1 MPKKEITFSAGD
13 IIFKQGDE
21 CATVYTIVDGKAE
34 LFYEI
39 NGKARPIGVKGEDDT
54 LGANCVLE
62 GTYDTSARAATDLT
76 VFAQSADEYIA
87 FLQRSG
93 ELSPNVGTTE
103 QNAFSDEDDDDF
115 SFSFDDGEEKTA
127 APVGRGK
134 RRAASSRRSGRSVAS
149 ASASGD
155 DGFSFGFD
163 DDEDGGKKPLPASA
177 SLVHVEKPKPPV
189 RPIEQKPVVLPAD
202 IKRSPVREWFKE
214 AKEEKPVFGSVVLLA
229 SVAGDDGSIRDEL
242 YRVLS
247 QIPNVVVKV
256 VDKAV
261 VDANPD
267 RGAMQMRAWL
277 EQHRADVGLYAQID
291 NAGRVLEFHAVR
303 PSNPVETPLFSAGG
317 RFFLPVRMTGEQ
329 QTLLKVFAVSAIT
342 PTRLEHEQL
351 LRLFLPTLINEV
363 AAYASK
369 PMVGLTAEEQAANLT
384 AFANVLS
391 WNGYVNPAEN
401 RRGLATDLYE
411 RALDL
416 LPPHAPEYVFV
427 NRQVGLLRQMEAER
441 RDSVEAYRVA
451 EETFKKGL
459 SALSEKYQP
468 EACGDL
474 NLRIGNVRQKI
485 AMQTGAGE
493 DFVSAMTA
501 YRDAL
506 KTLKPVG
513 QPERWADS
521 VNGLARTMQLFS
533 SYGTK
538 TTLLEKAIE
547 LYEKELTVLDR
558 DSQPLLWARAGN
570 NLASA
575 LFLLAD
581 RKGGAADLLRRAVE
595 VFSDA
600 LRVYDEIGAHQMAD
614 VTGSNLKR
622 AERVLAETE
631 KELEKNKNWLDDILN
646 DGEKT
651 GDKAEN
657 ADEPLTFERIA
668 VFEELDD
675 DE

>member
-13 IIFKQGDE
+13 VIFRQGDE
-21 CATVYTIVDGKAE
+21 CATVYTILDGKAE

-39 NGKARPIGVKGEDDT
+39 NGKARPIGVKGEDET

-62 GTYDTSARAATDLT
+62 GSYDTSARAATDLT
-76 VFAQSADEYIA
+76 VSAQSADEYIA

-93 ELSPNVGTTE
+93 ELSPNAGE
-103 QNAFSDEDDDDF
+103 KGAFSDD
-115 SFSFDDGEEKTA
+115 
-127 APVGRGK
+127 
-134 RRAASSRRSGRSVAS
+134 
-149 ASASGD
+149 GD

-163 DDEDGGKKPLPASA
+163 DEDDDKPAAAVRRGRRPASARRSRSAVSSASENDDGGFAFGFDDDGATKPLPASA
-177 SLVHVEKPKPPV
+177 SLVHVEKPKPVV
-189 RPIEQKPVVLPAD
+189 RPIEPKPVVLPAD
-202 IKRSPVREWFKE
+202 IRRSPVREWFKE
-214 AKEEKPVFGSVVLLA
+214 ANAEKPAFGSVVLLA
-229 SVAGDDGSIRDEL
+229 SVEGDADGAIRDGI

-247 QIPNVVVKV
+247 QIPNMTVKA

-261 VDANPD
+261 TDANPD

-277 EQHRADVGLYAQID
+277 EQHRADVGLYARID

-329 QTLLKVFAVSAIT
+329 QTLLKVFTVSAIT

-351 LRLFLPTLINEV
+351 LRLFLPTLIGEI
-363 AAYASK
+363 AAYAAK

-401 RRGLATDLYE
+401 RRGQATALYE
-411 RALDL
+411 QALAL

-468 EACGDL
+468 EARGDL

-493 DFVSAMTA
+493 DFVAAMTA

-506 KTLKPVG
+506 KTLTPAG
-513 QPERWADS
+513 QTERWADS
-521 VNGLARTMQLFS
+521 VNGLARTMQLLS

-547 LYEKELTVLDR
+547 LYEKELSVLDR
-558 DSQPLLWARAGN
+558 EKQPSLWARAGN

-600 LRVYDEIGAHQMAD
+600 LRVYDKIGARQMAD
-614 VTGSNLKR
+614 VAGSNLKR

-651 GDKAEN
+651 DGKNES